1 MGPFKVCTPYAV
13 RGCIY
18 PLALARGGPGPG
30 CRPFRA
36 ARYPFTKNLLVS
48 AKAAIFTRKE
58 TMLQEFDKITSTPG
72 ILNGKPCIEGTRVS
86 VDMILEWLASGASI
100 KDIVQAYPHLE
111 EEGVKQALQ
120 YAARFM
126 KNEVVIEVRSHRA

>member
-1 MGPFKVCTPYAV
+1 
-13 RGCIY
+13 
-18 PLALARGGPGPG
+18 
-30 CRPFRA
+30 
-36 ARYPFTKNLLVS
+36 LLIS

-58 TMLQEFDKITSTPG
+58 TMLQAFDKITSTPG

-120 YAARFM
+120 YAARFI